1 MTEKG
6 LIEEIRALTGVAT
19 SQLSDDDISTLIGL
33 ALDEYATYNPKINF
47 TAESGYIT
55 TVEDQPNYSMPS
67 GALWIIEVFWTPY
80 ESEVSDLIEQL
91 VREYDP
97 AHPADLSIYYHQL
110 ATVRHYFGGHW
121 KILNDE
127 IWLIPTPTEDDLKV
141 PLLYATA
148 RTLDSMADQADFLF
162 KRLVAAYV
170 LQRRATD
177 LIQNT
182 GWRAGAYQVSQ
193 SVGQAMAK
201 KAEEELRDVRQRLAQ
216 AYIGISGRTSSV
228 SFGGKA

>member
-1 MTEKG
+1 MTENT
-6 LIEEIRALTGVAT
+6 LIEEIRALTGVTT
-19 SQLSDDDISTLIGL
+19 SQLSDNDLSILIGM
-33 ALDEYATYNPKINF
+33 ALDEYATYNPKVNF
-47 TAESGYIT
+47 TADSDYIT
-55 TVEDQPNYSMPS
+55 TVDGQPNYAMPS
-67 GALWIIEVFWTPY
+67 DALWIIEVFWSPY
-80 ESEVSDLIEQL
+80 ESEVGDLVEQL
-91 VREYDP
+91 LCQYDP
-97 AHPADLSIYYHQL
+97 AHPVDLSIYYHQL
-110 ATVRHYFGGHW
+110 ATVRFYFGGHW
-121 KILNDE
+121 KILNNE
-127 IWLIPTPTEDDLKV
+127 IWLVPPPASGDVKV

-201 KAEEELRDVRQRLAQ
+201 KAENELQEVRQRLAQ
-216 AYIGISGRTSSV
+216 AYTGISGRTASV
-228 SFGGKA
+228 AFGGRA